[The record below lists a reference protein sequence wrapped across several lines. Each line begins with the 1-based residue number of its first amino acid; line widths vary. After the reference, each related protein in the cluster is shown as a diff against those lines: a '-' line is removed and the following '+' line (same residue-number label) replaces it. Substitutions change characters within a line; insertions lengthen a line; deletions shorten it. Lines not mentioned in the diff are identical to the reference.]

1 MVRGYS
7 LCLSLYAW
15 PHAYVVVSVAAR
27 VCICDFCF
35 SACLPLSTYLRSAD
49 KSEFSAAYLH
59 NLRFMGINPTPIVEI
74 LKQYIL
80 YLRQIDVLH

>member
-1 MVRGYS
+1 MHGHMHMW
-7 LCLSLYAW
+7 LYLLL
-15 PHAYVVVSVAAR
+15 R
-27 VCICDFCF
+27 VCASVTFAF
-35 SACLPLSTYLRSAD
+35 LRVSTYLRSAD

-59 NLRFMGINPTPIVEI
+59 NLRFVGINPTPIMEI